1 MIIQFAAAF
10 AATFGFSVIF
20 FAPRRLYVA
29 CAAGG
34 GLTWI
39 VFLLLS
45 EVLGAEAPAVF
56 AAAFALTVYA
66 RLCGRIFKAPAI
78 IFLIVGVFPLA
89 PGAAI
94 YNMAYALFASD
105 VSAAAA
111 YGVRALTAAGAVALG
126 TLFGYTVPAK
136 RKNKKAGRP
145 ACRLTRF

>member
-1 MIIQFAAAF
+1 MIIQFAVAF

-20 FAPRRLYVA
+20 FAPRRLYIA

-39 VFLLLS
+39 VYLLLS
-45 EVLGAEAPAVF
+45 ETLGAEAPAIF

-66 RLCGRIFKAPAI
+66 RLCGRVFKAPAI

-94 YNMAYALFASD
+94 YNMANALFASD
-105 VSAAAA
+105 LIAASAF
-111 YGVRALTAAGAVALG
+111 GVQALTTAGAVALG
-126 TLFGYTVPAK
+126 TLFGYTIPALY
-136 RKNKKAGRP
+136 KNKKKAG
-145 ACRLTRF
+145 AITD